1 MGLGCSLTVTRSVP
15 SLLNEPCTLPSNV
28 FHDDA
33 ASARWPATSALPRSL
48 QISTTAGFVSGGRF
62 GPAHIST
69 ATKPIGENAAC
80 SARAPLR
87 DGAAGSL
94 EQAQNNYQ
102 RGRRHL
108 LIQATSA
115 PGRFKPK
122 EAAAVRSNGPWIPT
136 EVGVGPC
143 PAESLTG
150 PMEKMSHRGEGPIWH
165 HTAERRAESCCVR
178 HPPSHPT
185 LS

>member
-1 MGLGCSLTVTRSVP
+1 MQSNCNPLRSKPPERTLHTSLQRVP
-15 SLLNEPCTLPSNV
+15 RRRRV
-28 FHDDA
+28 
-33 ASARWPATSALPRSL
+33 SALTGYL
-48 QISTTAGFVSGGRF
+48 STASFFADLYHGGVCLRGRF

-94 EQAQNNYQ
+94 EQAQNSYQ

-115 PGRFKPK
+115 PGRFEPK
-122 EAAAVRSNGPWIPT
+122 KAAAVRSDRP
-136 EVGVGPC
+136 
-143 PAESLTG
+143 
-150 PMEKMSHRGEGPIWH
+150 
-165 HTAERRAESCCVR
+165 
-178 HPPSHPT
+178 
-185 LS
+185 